1 MTTVEIALPRMGE
14 GVIEATITRWLV
26 KVGDKVNEDDPIAE
40 VATDKVDSEIPSPVS
55 GVVSELRFREG
66 DTAQVGQVLAVVE
79 TEQEQESSPPELVE
93 KEVERI
99 RATEPPPPVVSR
111 ETVMQEFTGDYPS
124 KTPAGRFLSPLVRNI
139 AKEENI
145 STEEIDSITGQGKDG
160 RLTKEDIMEYLARRK
175 RGTVAEETTEPETI
189 HETTA
194 RITENR
200 KEPVAPV
207 PEGTGDE
214 IIEMD
219 RVRRLIAEHMVNS
232 VRTSPHVTSFIEA
245 DVTRLVVWRNKV
257 KDTFFE
263 REKQKFT
270 VMPVFIEAAARA
282 LRDYP
287 MVNVS
292 VDGTRIIV
300 KKRINI
306 GMATA
311 LPGGN
316 LIVPVIRD
324 ADEKSLVGLAKMVN
338 DLASRARSNKLQP
351 VEIQGGTFTITN
363 FGTFDS
369 ITGTPIINQ
378 PQVAIL
384 GTGAIKKRPAV
395 IETPEGEAIGIR
407 HIIILSLAYDH
418 RIIDGAL
425 GGLFLKRVADYLE
438 GFDTNRSL

>member
-1 MTTVEIALPRMGE
+1 MATVEITLPRMGE

-26 KVGDKVNEDDPIAE
+26 KAGDKVNEDDPIAE

-79 TEQEQESSPPELVE
+79 TEQEQEPSPPELVE

-111 ETVMQEFTGDYPS
+111 ETVMQEFAGDYPS

-145 STEEIDSITGQGKDG
+145 SPEEIDSITGQGKDG

-175 RGTVAEETTEPETI
+175 RGTAAEVTTEPETI
-189 HETTA
+189 PETTA
-194 RITENR
+194 PITETR

-232 VRTSPHVTSFIEA
+232 VLTSPHVTSFIEA

-270 VMPVFIEAAARA
+270 FMPVFIEAAARA

-292 VDGTRIIV
+292 LDGTRIIV

-316 LIVPVIRD
+316 LIVPVVRD

-351 VEIQGGTFTITN
+351 DEIQGGTFTITN

-438 GFDTNRSL
+438 GFDTKRSL